1 MSRPVKAR
9 RLTQDE
15 GTYLLRLVRRGGA
28 DTIRYR
34 RRR

>member
-15 GTYLLRLVRRGGA
+15 GTYLLRLVRRGRA
-28 DTIRYR
+28 DIRLQGR
-34 RRR
+34 IM